1 MNIDARAKKGE
12 QIKVLCVKESI
23 YYIMHKHKYS
33 FQRAFIHSDGVLNNI
48 QRVHCQM
55 MSRRIYN
62 CTFGKS
68 CGHYTMGGGGNIV
81 FI

>member
-33 FQRAFIHSDGVLNNI
+33 FQRAFIHSDGAPRYSDVS
-48 QRVHCQM
+48 VCAD
-55 MSRRIYN
+55 
-62 CTFGKS
+62 
-68 CGHYTMGGGGNIV
+68 
-81 FI
+81 